1 MSISIIENTG
11 ITHMTATEKKAI
23 NYLLENNMAEGGTK
37 KKYYQILG
45 KEGDKLKIKIH
56 SFETPWME
64 VKPRWVSQTGLIT
77 VK

>member
-11 ITHMTATEKKAI
+11 IQHMTATEKKAI
-23 NYLLENNMAEGGTK
+23 TYLLENNMTEGGTK
-37 KKYYQILG
+37 KKYYQILEN
-45 KEGDKLKIKIH
+45 KGDKMKIKIH

-64 VKPRWVSQTGLIT
+64 VKPRWVSQTGFIA